1 MSRNKSDPVVEFLD
15 LVAELAARMYWHR
28 WQQES
33 SEKKTSQGK
42 QIRCAPSSSREQ
54 IGKRLPDRAE
64 RRKRSQDGTGR

>member
-33 SEKKTSQGK
+33 VGKKTARRKRACRTPCRGK
-42 QIRCAPSSSREQ
+42 RQSK
-54 IGKRLPDRAE
+54 KRLPRQAVDENA
-64 RRKRSQDGTGR
+64 